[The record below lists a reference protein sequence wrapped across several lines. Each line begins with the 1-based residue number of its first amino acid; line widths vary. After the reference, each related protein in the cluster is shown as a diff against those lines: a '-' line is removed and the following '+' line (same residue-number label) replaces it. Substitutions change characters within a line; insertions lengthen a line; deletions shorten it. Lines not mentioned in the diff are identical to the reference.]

1 MKPADGNLS
10 NKQILCYGNIFV
22 KPDESKEKR
31 DQQYALRQKI
41 KELNTDEDTGIYRI
55 KSLKHEL
62 SDCLNIFATNTR
74 SVKAKTEELSYE
86 TYQHGVVCLTEAQL
100 GQRVLNHQIFDYNTK
115 TIQKRIGIC
124 MVEES

>member
-41 KELNTDEDTGIYRI
+41 KELNNDEDTGIYRI
-55 KSLKHEL
+55 KSLKMQRNFGIRRMAL
-62 SDCLNIFATNTR
+62 SSMN
-74 SVKAKTEELSYE
+74 SV
-86 TYQHGVVCLTEAQL
+86 
-100 GQRVLNHQIFDYNTK
+100 
-115 TIQKRIGIC
+115 TI
-124 MVEES
+124 